1 MEFGG
6 SLDPHAGFLL
16 ARGIKTLAI
25 RVAAQNAN
33 ALAMA
38 EYLEQHPAVSE
49 VNYPGLPTHPDHA
62 HASQLLSGYGGML
75 SFRLHGGT
83 ETADRVLDDLRFP
96 ANAPSLGGVESIITQ
111 PVKTSHAGMR
121 REDRERIGVT
131 DDLVRFSVGIESVD
145 DLIGDFSQALERAA
159 TVAVG

>member
-1 MEFGG
+1 M
-6 SLDPHAGFLL
+6 LD
-16 ARGIKTLAI
+16 
-25 RVAAQNAN
+25 
-33 ALAMA
+33 
-38 EYLEQHPAVSE
+38 S
-49 VNYPGLPTHPDHA
+49 
-62 HASQLLSGYGGML
+62 
-75 SFRLHGGT
+75 
-83 ETADRVLDDLRFP
+83 LRFP